1 MDLTGRS
8 PGPLSQATRARL
20 FQVLGELRR
29 SAGTDELAARLDLH
43 PNGVRA
49 HLEVLTDAGLVV
61 RERVRQALG
70 RPRDMWSVAPDAQPD
85 GARPDAYADLA
96 SWLARTIVPTRRRL
110 ADLEHSGRTL
120 GRQLAPTAGTAPP
133 EGMMHT
139 VLASLGF
146 QPRRELDVPGMLT
159 YRLCNCPYREIA
171 REHQDVVCTLHRG
184 ITRGLLDVIP
194 ATTLTA
200 FVPEEPDTAGCSI
213 TLQGG
218 FADRAHPV
226 P

>member
-1 MDLTGRS
+1 
-8 PGPLSQATRARL
+8 LSQATRARL

-49 HLEVLTDAGLVV
+49 HLEVLT
-61 RERVRQALG
+61 
-70 RPRDMWSVAPDAQPD
+70 
-85 GARPDAYADLA
+85 YADLA

-184 ITRGLLDVIP
+184 ITRGLLDVIDP